1 MKKHLKDVVD
11 LKNHLNQ
18 FDWREDEK
26 SDNLITNDF
35 ELSYEPKLT
44 IVTEAGAK
52 FYGLMPSV
60 QVREIETNEIFYRW
74 DTSTIAECSI
84 FLKWYEE
91 IRTKA
96 NRRNSDLRSHNRSLA
111 LDKFFNNQSERSD
124 Y

>member
-11 LKNHLNQ
+11 LKNHLDQ
-18 FDWREDEK
+18 FDWRENEK

-35 ELSYEPKLT
+35 ELSYKPKLT

-60 QVREIETNEIFYRW
+60 QIRDIKTNEIFYRW

-91 IRTKA
+91 TRAKA
-96 NRRNSDLRSHNRSLA
+96 NRENSTLRSNNRSLA
-111 LDKFFNNQSERSD
+111 LDKFFDNQSERSD

>member
-11 LKNHLNQ
+11 LKSHFNK

-26 SDNLITNDF
+26 SDNLITNDY
-35 ELSYEPKLT
+35 ELSYKAKLT

-60 QVREIETNEIFYRW
+60 QMKCIKTNEIFYRW
-74 DTSTIAECSI
+74 DMSSIAECSI

-91 IRTKA
+91 TRAKA
-96 NRRNSDLRSHNRSLA
+96 NRENSNLRSRNRSLA
-111 LDKFFNNQSERSD
+111 LDKFFD
-124 Y
+124 I